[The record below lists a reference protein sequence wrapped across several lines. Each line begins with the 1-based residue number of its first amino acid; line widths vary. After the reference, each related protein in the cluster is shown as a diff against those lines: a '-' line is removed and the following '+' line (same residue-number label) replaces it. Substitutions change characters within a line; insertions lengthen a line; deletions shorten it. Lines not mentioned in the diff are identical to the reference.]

1 MPPPSSGTER
11 ARVSWTRA
19 LGPTDAFVRRFG
31 RAPAASAWA
40 PGAVLC
46 LHGGSA
52 EHGEALF
59 VSVPLG
65 ASVQVA
71 PREDDAV
78 RSASHG
84 DRPTHEPGDGPV
96 SATADVD
103 VTMVVAAMRASGIAV
118 GGLDVLIEHE
128 LPGRAGFGTG
138 AARRVALVRAIAALV
153 QAPLDDAAV
162 ALLASRDGGATLPR
176 LTEVAAASGHPGQWL
191 LVDIAN
197 GTTTVV
203 PMPDTA
209 EIALVASGS
218 WRRPDG
224 WRRLAAAGAVEPGRV
239 RAATRALHASALQT
253 VGAIMQ
259 ARSGTREAMIA
270 ADDADLRA
278 EHAWADPRVFG
289 ARAWRARGAGGI
301 LALCRRGAA
310 KDVAR
315 LILARDG
322 RPHVLWPQSQGGRT
336 PGRVPA
342 AS

>member
-1 MPPPSSGTER
+1 MPRTFG
-11 ARVSWTRA
+11 A
-19 LGPTDAFVRRFG
+19 TDAFMRRFG

-46 LHGGSA
+46 LHGGGA
-52 EHGEALF
+52 DHGEALF
-59 VSVPLG
+59 VSLPLG
-65 ASVQVA
+65 ASVHVA
-71 PREDDAV
+71 PRADQV
-78 RSASHG
+78 LRCASYG
-84 DRPTHEPGDGPV
+84 DRPTHERGDVPLNPTPDDDVAVVV
-96 SATADVD
+96 S
-103 VTMVVAAMRASGIAV
+103 AMRAAGVAV
-118 GGLDVLIEHE
+118 GGLDVLIEYE

-138 AARRVALVRAIAALV
+138 AARRVALVRAIASLV
-153 QAPLDDAAV
+153 DAPLDDAAV
-162 ALLASRDGGATLPR
+162 ARLASRDGGATLPR

-191 LVDIAN
+191 LVDVAS

-224 WRRLAAAGAVEPGRV
+224 WRRVATTGAVEPARV

-259 ARSGTREAMIA
+259 RGPGPFEALIA
-270 ADDADLRA
+270 ADDADQRA

-289 ARAWRARGAGGI
+289 ARAWRAHGAGGI

-322 RPHVLWPQSQGGRT
+322 RPHVLWPQSHGGLGGHERDHAM
-336 PGRVPA
+336 RVPRVTGC
-342 AS
+342 